1 MRPVMDVVVRVVG
14 LGITAAVEF
23 ALQPLG
29 ELELALGVGDA
40 VLLLL
45 QLGVVVGELVEE
57 NGDGHAVEDD
67 AKGDAAERHTAAQVG
82 DRHDVA
88 VADSGDAHL
97 QDDKDSSRLIC
108 VCARQRFLPENMW
121 N

>member
-1 MRPVMDVVVRVVG
+1 MDVVVRVVG
-14 LGITAAVEF
+14 LGITAAIEF

-108 VCARQRFLPENMW
+108 ECARPRFLPENMW